1 MATPRTVTAGRSGIH
16 ASAVTIG
23 YPGAERPVLQDVT
36 ARVEPG
42 KVTVI
47 VGPNAC
53 GKSTLLRAFGRILR
67 PSAGIVTL
75 DGKAVQEYGP
85 KEFARA
91 VGFLPQSAIAPDGI
105 TVGDLV
111 ARGRFPHQGM
121 LRQWSDADEG
131 AVVTALER
139 TRTLA
144 LADRPVAALS
154 GGQRQRVWIAMVLA
168 QQTDALLLDE
178 PTTYLDIA
186 HQIDILEL
194 CRELNEEH
202 GTTVVAVLHELNQAA
217 RYADT
222 IIAMAQ
228 GRVITEGT
236 PEEVVTAATLHE
248 AFGITARVV
257 PDPET
262 GTPMVVPAAGA
273 RTRGGHPVTVAAT
286 E

>member
-1 MATPRTVTAGRSGIH
+1 MTGATGARRGIH
-16 ASAVTIG
+16 ASTVTLG
-23 YPGAERPVLQDVT
+23 YPGAERPVLAEVS

-42 KVTVI
+42 TVTVI

-75 DGKAVQEYGP
+75 DGRAVQEYGP

-111 ARGRFPHQGM
+111 ARGRFPHQGL
-121 LRQWSDADEG
+121 LRQWSDADEE

-139 TRTLA
+139 TSTLP

-222 IIAMAQ
+222 IIAMAE
-228 GRVITEGT
+228 GRVIAEGT
-236 PEEVVTAATLHE
+236 PEEVVTAATLRE

-273 RTRGGHPVTVAAT
+273 RARGIRSEGVRASG
-286 E
+286 